1 MKKILLLSLLMAT
14 VACSQNSSPAP
25 SANISNSHKE
35 KNCYLIAMA
44 SSGFFYS
51 MAMSANPK
59 ADEQR
64 AAELVLRKMQ
74 QEGADPEIIAKMK
87 RKNYFSYDFW
97 YDANIKP
104 AEKYDAQG
112 KRMYFSH
119 MAKGFDD
126 EGNKGQK
133 AIDFLGE

>member
-1 MKKILLLSLLMAT
+1 MKKTLLLSLIMAT
-14 VACSQNSSPAP
+14 AACHQNSSPAP
-25 SANISNSHKE
+25 SASVSDSHKE

-44 SSGFFYS
+44 SCGFFYS

-64 AAELVLRKMQ
+64 AAELVLRKME
-74 QEGADPEIIAKMK
+74 QEGADPKIIAKMK
-87 RKNYFSYDFW
+87 QSNYFSYDFW
-97 YDANIKP
+97 YDANIKS

-119 MAKGFDD
+119 MAQGFDD
-126 EGNKGQK
+126 ECNKGQK
-133 AIDFLGE
+133 AIDFLGK